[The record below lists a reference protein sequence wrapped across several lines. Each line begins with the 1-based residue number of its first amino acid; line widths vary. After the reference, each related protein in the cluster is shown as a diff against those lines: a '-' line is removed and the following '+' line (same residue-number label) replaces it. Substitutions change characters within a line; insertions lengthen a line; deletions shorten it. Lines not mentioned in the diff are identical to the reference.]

1 MLHSSLRIRPG
12 LIPAPNEACPMP
24 NPKHAYLILAHGSF
38 RLLSILLEMLDDE
51 RNDLFLHID
60 AKTAFDPSMFSARH
74 SRLFFVPD
82 DRRIDVRWG
91 DVSQIHAEYEVLKLA
106 HQTGDYAYYHLISGV
121 DLPIK
126 SQDYIH
132 AFCDQSGGKLF
143 VGFVKDKA
151 YLKKKTKVRIMRYHL
166 LTRYYKSHPFLAHL
180 NKYLALF
187 LSFLKR
193 PDNYTWASGPN
204 WFSITSA
211 CVEAVLA
218 QEQEIKER
226 FRHTFCGDEFF
237 LQSLIA
243 SSPQLAALAA
253 EGDSKR
259 LIDWKRG
266 RPYVWRMSDRE
277 EIAASDAFFARKF
290 DEKVDMDIVY
300 WIKSQYKDQSEQL

>member
-1 MLHSSLRIRPG
+1 M
-12 LIPAPNEACPMP
+12 
-24 NPKHAYLILAHGSF
+24 KHAYLILAHGSF
-38 RLLSILLEMLDDE
+38 NLLRILLEMLDDE

-60 AKTAFDPSMFSARH
+60 AKTVLDKSLFSVRH
-74 SRLFFVPD
+74 ARLFYVPE
-82 DRRIDVRWG
+82 DRRVDVRWG

-106 HQTGDYAYYHLISGV
+106 YQTGAYGYYHLISGV

-126 SQDYIH
+126 SQDFIH
-132 AFCDQSGGKLF
+132 SFCDQANGRLF

-151 YLKKKTKVRIMRYHL
+151 YLKKKARVRVMRYHL
-166 LTRYYKSHPFLAHL
+166 LTRYYKSHPFLAHV

-193 PDNYTWASGPN
+193 PDSYTWASGPN
-204 WFSITSA
+204 WFSITQECA
-211 CVEAVLA
+211 EVVLA
-218 QEQEIKER
+218 HEKEIKER
-226 FRHTFCGDEFF
+226 FRFTFCGDEFF

-243 SSPQLAALAA
+243 STPRLMEKVG

-266 RPYVWRMSDRE
+266 KPYVWRLSDKE

-290 DEKVDMDIVY
+290 DEQVDMEIAG
-300 WIKSQYKDQSEQL
+300 WIRGQYKD